1 MTIARIF
8 FPRKMAAG
16 DRCTL
21 TGEDRQYVATVL
33 RMRKDERVLLF
44 DGDGCE
50 YEAVIRGQDQERVQ
64 LEIVRKTTIQNNALQ
79 ITLAQSLPKAKKM
92 DFIIEKA
99 CELGVT
105 RIIPFFS
112 RRSVPHL
119 TPDKTT
125 AKQVRWQ
132 KIAREA
138 ARKSHSAGI
147 PEVSEIMNWEN
158 MLRSSENSGEER
170 GEKIIFW
177 EEETRTNLK
186 QVLRDK
192 KSEPNRNFFLI
203 VGPEGGFAREE
214 IELAERMGFTS
225 VSLGRQILK
234 VETAALAILAIIQY
248 ERGIFAPDGH
258 EEGSL

>member
-8 FPRKMAAG
+8 LPRKMAAG
-16 DRCTL
+16 DRCEL

-33 RMRKDERVLLF
+33 RMRKDERLLLF

-50 YEAVIRGQDQERVQ
+50 YEAVIWGQDQERVQ
-64 LEIVRKTTIQNNALQ
+64 LEIVRKTTIQDNALQ

-119 TPDKTT
+119 TPNKTT
-125 AKQVRWQ
+125 ARQIRWQ

-147 PEVSEIMNWEN
+147 PEVSEIMSWEN
-158 MLRSSENSGEER
+158 MLRSSENSGEDR
-170 GEKIIFW
+170 AEKIIFW
-177 EEETRTNLK
+177 EEETRINLK
-186 QVLRDK
+186 QVLRDS
-192 KSEPNRNFFLI
+192 KSESSRNFFLI

-214 IELAERMGFTS
+214 IELAERMDFTS
-225 VSLGRQILK
+225 ISLGRQILK
-234 VETAALAILAIIQY
+234 VETAALAILAMIQY
-248 ERGIFAPDGH
+248 ERGFFASDIQ
-258 EEGSL
+258 

>member
-8 FPRKMAAG
+8 FPRKMATG
-16 DRCTL
+16 DRCAL
-21 TGEDRQYVATVL
+21 TGEDRLYVTTVL
-33 RMRKDERVLLF
+33 RMREDERLLLF

-50 YEAVIRGQDQERVQ
+50 YEAVIRGQDQEGVQ
-64 LEIVRKTTIQNNALQ
+64 LEIVRKTTIQDNALQ

-99 CELGVT
+99 CELGAT

-119 TPDKTT
+119 TPDKTA
-125 AKQVRWQ
+125 AKQIRWQ

-147 PEVSEIMNWEN
+147 PEVSEMMNWEN
-158 MLRSSENSGEER
+158 MLCAAADGA
-170 GEKIIFW
+170 EKIIFW
-177 EEETRTNLK
+177 EEETRINLK
-186 QVLRDK
+186 QVLRDNE
-192 KSEPNRNFFLI
+192 SEPSRNFFLI
-203 VGPEGGFAREE
+203 VGPEGGFTREE

-234 VETAALAILAIIQY
+234 VETAALAILSIIQY
-248 ERGIFAPDGH
+248 ERGIFTPGAQ
-258 EEGSL
+258 EEGGL